1 MMSGFKS
8 SSVSFQNLGCVCLV
22 FSATF
27 SRVPGEEAPERQG
40 GGGCRGQAGCHTGEN
55 PKRRGGYPRTVAS
68 QSEGSYEACLEGA
81 DMTGHHSRL
90 GSFSLGPSLEV
101 LRME

>member
-22 FSATF
+22 FSATL

-40 GGGCRGQAGCHTGEN
+40 GGGCRGQAGCHTGEK
-55 PKRRGGYPRTVAS
+55 PKRRGGTPELLLHRARAAMKLAWRGLT
-68 QSEGSYEACLEGA
+68 
-81 DMTGHHSRL
+81 
-90 GSFSLGPSLEV
+90 
-101 LRME
+101 

>member
-22 FSATF
+22 FSATL
-27 SRVPGEEAPERQG
+27 SRVPGEEAPEGQG
-40 GGGCRGQAGCHTGEN
+40 WGCRGRQECHTGRES
-55 PKRRGGYPRTVAS
+55 KRRRGVPQNCCFTER
-68 QSEGSYEACLEGA
+68 GSYEACLEGA